1 MIALFLL
8 LWATAAGT
16 LLARRLD
23 PATPRRADAL
33 ALGVALGFAMFTGV
47 GFVLGFLLGL
57 SATTVILA
65 AAVTMAVGLGF
76 GAPVAELRKQ
86 AWTPSSRAALVL
98 ALVAIAIT
106 GRLADRALIQ
116 DASGIS
122 TGDKSNYGDLPFHM
136 GVAAGFA
143 YGDNFPPAHPELA
156 GVSLTYPF
164 FCDLLSGMLLAAGV
178 SWRDAF
184 FWPTFLLGLSLLTA
198 LTRFGETVTGSRA
211 LGRVGALLT
220 VFAGGLGFLPL
231 LQPGGFETWR
241 AGTADL
247 TMNDQGF
254 RYGNFIMTLFI
265 PQRAILFG
273 WPLLFF
279 ALALIVESQ
288 RRRDDG
294 SPAEHAPA
302 TAGTWLRAGLIASFL
317 PLVHSH
323 SFVVMGVGAGVF
335 ALRAGL
341 RPTIA
346 FARGVLPLSLPAVLF
361 MMTRNSLAT
370 SKFFAFEPGFDGGAA
385 SPVRFWL
392 MNAGLFL
399 PLVLAGLALPSARRK
414 RLVAIPFVTLFV
426 AGNLF
431 RLSPW
436 MWDNI
441 KFLAPGHAGL
451 APFAAIALGALWKR
465 HTLLRPVAALL
476 FVATIASG
484 ALDVQRIAGN
494 AAYGIFAAPD
504 LEFAERIRE
513 TTPASAVILTG
524 GTHNHPVLLSGR
536 RQFIG
541 YEGHLWSQGLEYGG
555 RKAAADA
562 FFAGAPAQTADIAIN
577 ALALTPVETSKLR
590 DPRVLEG
597 LSTIVDSPYRLV
609 RLR

>member
-1 MIALFLL
+1 MIALSLL
-8 LWATAAGT
+8 LWVAAAGT

-23 PATPRRADAL
+23 PVTTRRADAL
-33 ALGVALGFAMFTGV
+33 ALGVALGFAIFTGV
-47 GFVLGFLLGL
+47 GFVLGWMLGL
-57 SATTVILA
+57 SVTTVILA
-65 AAVTMAVGLGF
+65 AAVTMGAGVAF
-76 GAPVAELRKQ
+76 GAPIAGLKKH

-106 GRLADRALIQ
+106 GRLADRTLIQ
-116 DASGIS
+116 DAAGIS

-164 FCDLLSGMLLAAGV
+164 FCDLLSGMLLAAGA

-198 LTRFGETVTGSRA
+198 LTRFGEVVTGSRA

-231 LQPGGFETWR
+231 LEPGGFAAWQ
-241 AGTADL
+241 AGSADL

-279 ALALIVESQ
+279 ALALIVASQ
-288 RRRDDG
+288 RRDDG
-294 SPAEHAPA
+294 SHAEAA
-302 TAGTWLRAGLIASFL
+302 SETAATWLRAGLIASFL

-323 SFVVMGVGAGVF
+323 SFVVMGVCAGVL

-341 RPTIA
+341 RPTLA
-346 FARGVLPLSLPAVLF
+346 FAQGVLPLALPAVVF

-385 SPVRFWL
+385 SPMRFWL
-392 MNAGLFL
+392 MNAGVFL

-426 AGNLF
+426 AANLF

-441 KFLAPGHAGL
+441 KFLAPAHAGL
-451 APFAAIALGALWKR
+451 APFAALFLSALWKR
-465 HTLLRPVAALL
+465 HALLRPVAAVL
-476 FVATIASG
+476 FVAAIASG

-504 LEFAERIRE
+504 LEFAQRIRE
-513 TTPASAVILTG
+513 ATPASTVILTG

-541 YEGHLWSQGLEYGG
+541 YEGHLWSQGLEYGA

-562 FFAGAPAQTADIAIN
+562 FFAGAPGPATGVSMD
-577 ALALTPVETSKLR
+577 ALALTPVETAKFA